1 MLVGTALIVKMDRE
15 RREALI
21 RFEPGMLG
29 PRMLMKRRLALK
41 ARRTSLGRVSA
52 FISALRYTPNPLL
65 RTLYLGLGAV
75 LHIPPH
81 LRRWIVI
88 GDVSLDLTAQA

>member
-29 PRMLMKRRLALK
+29 PRMLNEK
-41 ARRTSLGRVSA
+41 
-52 FISALRYTPNPLL
+52 
-65 RTLYLGLGAV
+65 
-75 LHIPPH
+75 
-81 LRRWIVI
+81 
-88 GDVSLDLTAQA
+88 GD